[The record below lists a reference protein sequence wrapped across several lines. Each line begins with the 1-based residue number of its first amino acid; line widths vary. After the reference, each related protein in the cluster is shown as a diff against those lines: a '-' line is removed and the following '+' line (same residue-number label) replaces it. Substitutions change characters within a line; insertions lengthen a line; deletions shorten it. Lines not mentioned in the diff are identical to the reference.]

1 MGKTRCL
8 LSMTESARPNNRILS
23 LVPEAEYQRLA
34 AALEPARLP
43 LRAVWCEAGEQ
54 IPHVHFPLTN
64 VISAVLLLEDGTP
77 VEATTIGNEGAAG
90 VGAMLGAEQ
99 PSAYRLIQQVEGDSL
114 RIPADEFR
122 RLLAEF
128 DGLRELLLRYVFSLL
143 HQAAQNAACNLHH
156 RVEERMARWLL
167 ASADRAG
174 RDEFE
179 LTQEL
184 LSQMLGV
191 RRQTVNLTAGVLQQ
205 AGIITYRWGRLKVL
219 DRAALEQTA
228 CECYRIT
235 KETSARIMQAPS

>member
-1 MGKTRCL
+1 MET
-8 LSMTESARPNNRILS
+8 SARPKNRILS
-23 LVPEAEYQRLA
+23 LLPEAEYQHLA
-34 AALEPARLP
+34 AALEPVKEP
-43 LRAVWCEAGEQ
+43 LRTVFCEVGQSLRE
-54 IPHVHFPLTN
+54 VHFPLSN
-64 VISAVLLLEDGTP
+64 VISAVIVLEDGTP
-77 VEATTIGNEGAAG
+77 VEAATIGNEGMAG
-90 VGAMLGAEQ
+90 IGVLLGEQ
-99 PSAYRLIQQVEGDSL
+99 HPMPYRLIQQVEGESL
-114 RIPADEFR
+114 RVAADLLR
-122 RLLAEF
+122 RLLAES
-128 DGLRELLLRYVFSLL
+128 DELRKVLMRYLFTLM

-179 LTQEL
+179 LTQEF

-205 AGIITYRWGRLKVL
+205 AGIITYRWGKLKIL

-235 KETSARIMQAPS
+235 HATAARIMRIQA